1 MRNAVIIS
9 GSLHLA
15 VFVAAWASNP
25 FSSSA
30 PLEVDQV
37 IAIEVAVLAE
47 SPAPPAPKKASPK
60 APPKPPPPKAK
71 KVVPAAKPPPPTP
84 ELTPKAAEK
93 PAPAPETLKVA
104 AIQLKEKPLPQ
115 KKPPPKPA
123 LKPEK
128 PDDFL
133 SVLKTVENLKKA
145 APQEEKKPTKTLSE
159 EVADALKRHQVKP
172 QQKLARLGSS
182 LTMSERD
189 SVRRQI
195 EPCWNV
201 PAGAR
206 DAENLVVDIRL
217 RLNADGTVIRAELV
231 DGARAA
237 GDTFFRAAAESA
249 LRAVLNPRCSPL
261 RLPPNKYEEW
271 KNMVLSFNPRDMF
284 R

>member
-15 VFVAAWASNP
+15 IFAAAWASNP
-25 FSSSA
+25 FSSNA

-37 IAIEVAVLAE
+37 IAVEVAVLAE
-47 SPAPPAPKKASPK
+47 SPPPPAPKIVSPK
-60 APPKPPPPKAK
+60 APPKPPPPRAK

-84 ELTPKAAEK
+84 EPGPKAVEK
-93 PAPAPETLKVA
+93 PVPAPKPLKVA
-104 AIQLKEKPLPQ
+104 AVQPKEKPLPQ

-123 LKPEK
+123 SKPEK

-145 APQEEKKPTKTLSE
+145 VPQEKKKPKKTLSE
-159 EVADALKRHQVKP
+159 EVADALRRHQVAP

-206 DAENLVVDIRL
+206 DTENLVVDIRL
-217 RLNADGTVIRAELV
+217 RLNADGTVMTAEFV
-231 DGARAA
+231 DRARAA
-237 GDTFFRAAAESA
+237 RDTFFRAAAESA
-249 LRAVLNPRCSPL
+249 LRAVLNPSCSPL
-261 RLPPNKYEEW
+261 RLPPKKYEEW
-271 KNMVLSFNPRDMF
+271 KNMVLSFNPSDLF
-284 R
+284 

>member
-15 VFVAAWASNP
+15 IFAAAWASNP
-25 FSSSA
+25 FSSNA

-37 IAIEVAVLAE
+37 IAVEVAVLAE
-47 SPAPPAPKKASPK
+47 SPPPPAPKIVSPK
-60 APPKPPPPKAK
+60 APPKPPPPRAK

-84 ELTPKAAEK
+84 EPGPKAVEK
-93 PAPAPETLKVA
+93 PVPAPKPLKVA
-104 AIQLKEKPLPQ
+104 AVQPKEKPLPQ

-123 LKPEK
+123 SKPEK

-145 APQEEKKPTKTLSE
+145 VPQEKKKPKKTLSE
-159 EVADALKRHQVKP
+159 EVADALRRHQVAP

-217 RLNADGTVIRAELV
+217 RLNADGTVMTAEFV
-231 DGARAA
+231 DRARAA
-237 GDTFFRAAAESA
+237 RDTFFRAAAESA
-249 LRAVLNPRCSPL
+249 LRAVLNPSCSPL
-261 RLPPNKYEEW
+261 RLPPKKYEEW
-271 KNMVLSFNPRDMF
+271 KNMVLSFNPSDLF
-284 R
+284 

>member
-1 MRNAVIIS
+1 M
-9 GSLHLA
+9 
-15 VFVAAWASNP
+15 
-25 FSSSA
+25 
-30 PLEVDQV
+30 

-47 SPAPPAPKKASPK
+47 SPAPPAPKNVSPK
-60 APPKPPPPKAK
+60 APPKPPPPRAK
-71 KVVPAAKPPPPTP
+71 NVVPAAKPPPPTP
-84 ELTPKAAEK
+84 EPTPKAAEK
-93 PAPAPETLKVA
+93 SAPAPETLKVA
-104 AIQLKEKPLPQ
+104 AVQPKEKPLPQ

-145 APQEEKKPTKTLSE
+145 APQEETKPTKTLSE
-159 EVADALKRHQVKP
+159 EVADALKRHQVEP

-217 RLNADGTVIRAELV
+217 RLNADGTVMTAELV

-237 GDTFFRAAAESA
+237 RDTFFRAAAESA

-261 RLPPNKYEEW
+261 RLPPKKYEEW
-271 KNMVLSFNPRDMF
+271 KNMVLSFNPRDLF
-284 R
+284 

>member
-15 VFVAAWASNP
+15 IFAAAWASNP

-47 SPAPPAPKKASPK
+47 SPALPAPKKAPPK

-71 KVVPAAKPPPPTP
+71 NVVPAAKPPPPTP
-84 ELTPKAAEK
+84 EPTPKAAEK
-93 PAPAPETLKVA
+93 PAPVPETLKVA
-104 AIQLKEKPLPQ
+104 SVQLKEKPLPQ
-115 KKPPPKPA
+115 KKPPSKPA
-123 LKPEK
+123 LKQEK

-145 APQEEKKPTKTLSE
+145 PPKEQPKPTKTHSE
-159 EVADALKRHQVKP
+159 EVAEALKRQQVSP
-172 QQKLARLGSS
+172 QKKMALLGGQ

-189 SVRRQI
+189 AVRHQI
-195 EPCWNV
+195 EKCWSF
-201 PAGAR
+201 PGGAR

-217 RLNADGTVIRAELV
+217 RLNADGTVITAELV
-231 DGARAA
+231 DNARAA
-237 GDTFFRAAAESA
+237 RDSFFRAAAESA
-249 LRAVLNPRCSPL
+249 RRAVHLCSPL
-261 RLPPNKYEEW
+261 RLPPKKYEEW
-271 KNMVLSFNPRDMF
+271 KNMVLRFNPREMF

>member
-15 VFVAAWASNP
+15 IFAAAWASNP
-25 FSSSA
+25 FSSNA

-37 IAIEVAVLAE
+37 IAVEVAVLAE
-47 SPAPPAPKKASPK
+47 SPPPPAPKIVSPK
-60 APPKPPPPKAK
+60 APPKPPPPRAK

-84 ELTPKAAEK
+84 EPGPKAVEK
-93 PAPAPETLKVA
+93 PVPAPKPLKVA
-104 AIQLKEKPLPQ
+104 AVQPKEKPLPQ

-123 LKPEK
+123 SKPEK

-145 APQEEKKPTKTLSE
+145 VPQEKKKPKKTLSE
-159 EVADALKRHQVKP
+159 EVADALRRHQVAP

-217 RLNADGTVIRAELV
+217 RLNADGTVMTAEFV
-231 DGARAA
+231 DRARAA
-237 GDTFFRAAAESA
+237 RDTFFRAAAESA

-261 RLPPNKYEEW
+261 RLPPKKYEEW
-271 KNMVLSFNPRDMF
+271 KNMVLSFNPRDLF
-284 R
+284 

>member
-15 VFVAAWASNP
+15 IFAAAWASNP
-25 FSSSA
+25 FSSNA

-37 IAIEVAVLAE
+37 IAVEVAVLAE
-47 SPAPPAPKKASPK
+47 SPPPPAPKIVSPK
-60 APPKPPPPKAK
+60 APPKPPPPRAK

-84 ELTPKAAEK
+84 EPGPKAVEK
-93 PAPAPETLKVA
+93 PVPAPKPLKVA
-104 AIQLKEKPLPQ
+104 AVQPKEKPLPQ

-123 LKPEK
+123 SKPEK

-145 APQEEKKPTKTLSE
+145 VPQEKKKPKKTLSE
-159 EVADALKRHQVKP
+159 EVADALRRHQVAP
-172 QQKLARLGSS
+172 RQKLARLGSS

-217 RLNADGTVIRAELV
+217 RLNADGTVMTAEFV
-231 DGARAA
+231 DRARAA
-237 GDTFFRAAAESA
+237 RDTFFRAAAESA

-261 RLPPNKYEEW
+261 RLPPKKYEEW
-271 KNMVLSFNPRDMF
+271 KNMVLSFNPRDLF
-284 R
+284 

>member
-15 VFVAAWASNP
+15 VFAAAWASNP

-47 SPAPPAPKKASPK
+47 SPVPPAPKKASPK

-71 KVVPAAKPPPPTP
+71 NVVPAAKPPPPTP
-84 ELTPKAAEK
+84 EPTPKAAEK
-93 PAPAPETLKVA
+93 PVPAPETLKVA
-104 AIQLKEKPLPQ
+104 AVKLKEKPLPQ
-115 KKPPPKPA
+115 KKLPPKPV

-128 PDDFL
+128 PDDFM

-145 APQEEKKPTKTLSE
+145 APQEAKPTKPLSE
-159 EVADALKRHQVKP
+159 VVADALKRHQVEP

-182 LTMSERD
+182 LTMTERD

-195 EPCWNV
+195 ERCWNV

-206 DAENLVVDIRL
+206 DAENLVVHIRL

-249 LRAVLNPRCSPL
+249 LRAVLSCSPL
-261 RLPPNKYEEW
+261 RLPPKKYEEW